1 MTYNKITKKPT
12 MLGMEDRIP
21 LGNFKG
27 KKVKEL
33 VKQKDLKKKERS
45 HYRTYRQVQIHFRI

>member
-33 VKQKDLKKKERS
+33 VKQKDLK
-45 HYRTYRQVQIHFRI
+45 

>member
-1 MTYNKITKKPT
+1 

-27 KKVKEL
+27 GKSERTRKTKRFEKK
-33 VKQKDLKKKERS
+33 RS